1 LLKRNLEP
9 RRPISAAFRR
19 EAERVAGMIVERN
32 ERLEVGVFTVMVLI
46 LALKG

>member
-1 LLKRNLEP
+1 L
-9 RRPISAAFRR
+9 AAFRR
-19 EAERVAGMIVERN
+19 EAEKVAGMIVARN